1 MILSIVRK
9 IAVGLLLLVALLF
22 AADYVSIHVPIPS
35 GRPQFGT
42 LVVKPYYAVPMKNG
56 KTEYMYEDAQTETC
70 SHSLFPQYGHSP
82 CWVESG
88 KPEKQLK
95 LP

>member
-9 IAVGLLLLVALLF
+9 IAIGLVFLVALVY
-22 AADYVSIHVPIPS
+22 AGDYISIHVPIPP
-35 GRPQFGT
+35 GRERFGT
-42 LVVKPYYAVPMKNG
+42 LQVKPYFAVPMKDG

-70 SHSLFPQYGHSP
+70 SHSLFPQYGHMP
-82 CWVESG
+82 CWRESG
-88 KPEKQLK
+88 KPDKQLK

>member
-1 MILSIVRK
+1 MILSIVKK
-9 IAVGLLLLVALLF
+9 IAIGLALLTALVY
-22 AADYVSIHVPIPS
+22 AADYVSIHVPIPA
-35 GRPQFGT
+35 GRAQFGT
-42 LVVKPYYAVPMKNG
+42 LQVKPFYAVPMKDG
-56 KTEYMYEDAQTETC
+56 KTEYMYEDVQTETC

-82 CWVESG
+82 CWRESG

>member
-1 MILSIVRK
+1 MILAIVRK
-9 IAVGLLLLVALLF
+9 ITFGLLLLVALVY
-22 AADYVSIHVPIPS
+22 AADYVSIHVPIPP
-35 GRPQFGT
+35 GRAQFGT
-42 LVVKPYYAVPMKNG
+42 LVVKPYYAVPMKDG
-56 KTEYMYEDAQTETC
+56 KTEYIYEDPQTETC

-82 CWVESG
+82 CWYEMG